1 MSAPSSPV
9 EPSSRSGGR
18 LLLLPRIYLN
28 FVGQKLINLL
38 ETIHGLIAFTLITFA
53 VAFRKFNQAAA
64 VVHPLVRTQIAS
76 SGVRLLP
83 MISFIG
89 LALGFVI
96 IGQTVFLLNRVG
108 AQEFAGTVMV
118 SVVVREIG
126 PVVTA
131 LLVLGR
137 VGTATVIELGT
148 ARAQG
153 EVEAFEALGI
163 DPIHYL
169 VVPRVIGMAFAV
181 FSLTVYLIIIGL
193 AGGYLF
199 AFIQDVPLLPGDYLN
214 QLTAALRWQDFLLLG
229 LKTGAFGIVIAVA
242 CCFQGLARPLRL
254 EDVPEATTRA
264 VGHSIVACALIDAL
278 FIVIYLLI

>member
-1 MSAPSSPV
+1 MI
-9 EPSSRSGGR
+9 R
-18 LLLLPRIYLN
+18 
-28 FVGQKLINLL
+28 FL
-38 ETIHGLIAFTLITFA
+38 ETIHGLVAFTLIMFA
-53 VAFRKFNQAAA
+53 VAVRKFNQAAA
-64 VVHPLVRTQIAS
+64 VVHPLVRTQIAN

-83 MISFIG
+83 MISFVG

-96 IGQTVFLLNRVG
+96 IGQTVFLLNRIG

-153 EVEAFEALGI
+153 EVEALEALGI

-193 AGGYLF
+193 AGGVARL
-199 AFIQDVPLLPGDYLN
+199 AADLIMRNDGAAVSSLKQ
-214 QLTAALRWQDFLLLG
+214 QLYQ
-229 LKTGAFGIVIAVA
+229 I
-242 CCFQGLARPLRL
+242 
-254 EDVPEATTRA
+254 
-264 VGHSIVACALIDAL
+264 
-278 FIVIYLLI
+278 

>member
-9 EPSSRSGGR
+9 EPSARSSRG
-18 LLLLPRIYLN
+18 LFLLPRVYLN
-28 FVGQKLINLL
+28 FVGQKLIRFI
-38 ETIHGLIAFTLITFA
+38 ETIHGLGAFTLITFA
-53 VAFRKFNQAAA
+53 VGVRKFHQASA
-64 VVHPLVRTQIAS
+64 VVHPLVRTQIAN

-83 MISFIG
+83 MISFVG

-118 SVVVREIG
+118 SVIVREIG
-126 PVVTA
+126 PVATA

-153 EVEAFEALGI
+153 EVEALEALCI

-169 VVPRVIGMAFAV
+169 VVPRVVGIAFAV
-181 FSLTVYLIIIGL
+181 FSLTVYLILVGL

-199 AFIQDVPLLPGDYLN
+199 AFIQDVPLLPGAYLD
-214 QLTAALRWQDFLLLG
+214 QLAAALRWQDFLLLG
-229 LKTGAFGIVIAVA
+229 LKTAAFGIIIAVA
-242 CCFQGLARPLRL
+242 CCYQGLARPLRL
-254 EDVPEATTRA
+254 EDVPEAATRA
-264 VGHSIVACALIDAL
+264 VGHSIVACVLIDAL
-278 FIVIYLLI
+278 FLVVYLLI

>member
-1 MSAPSSPV
+1 MI
-9 EPSSRSGGR
+9 RFLG
-18 LLLLPRIYLN
+18 
-28 FVGQKLINLL
+28 
-38 ETIHGLIAFTLITFA
+38 TIHGLVAFTLIMLA
-53 VAFRKFNQAAA
+53 VAVRKFNQAAA
-64 VVHPLVRTQIAS
+64 VVHPLVRTQIAN

-83 MISFIG
+83 MISFVG

-96 IGQTVFLLNRVG
+96 IGQTVFLLNRIG

-153 EVEAFEALGI
+153 EVEALEALGI

-193 AGGYLF
+193 AGGYLS

-214 QLTAALRWQDFLLLG
+214 QLATALRWQDFLLLA
-229 LKTGAFGIVIAVA
+229 LKTSAFGVVIAVA
-242 CCFQGLARPLRL
+242 SCFQGLAQPLRL
-254 EDVPEATTRA
+254 EEVPAAATRV
-264 VGHSIVACALIDAL
+264 VGQSIVACVLIDAL
-278 FIVIYLLI
+278 FIVIYLVI